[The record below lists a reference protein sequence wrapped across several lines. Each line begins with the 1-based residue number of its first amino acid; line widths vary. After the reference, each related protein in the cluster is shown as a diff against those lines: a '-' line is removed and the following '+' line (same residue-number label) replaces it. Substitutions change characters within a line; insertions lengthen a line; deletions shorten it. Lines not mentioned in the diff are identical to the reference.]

1 MSADL
6 EDAQAKLVNVRKAI
20 DAVLLGGQKVSYEGR
35 EVTQADLES
44 LQKLLGSISEVQ
56 GHPNNILPT
65 SLSES
70 IYMIS

>member
-1 MSADL
+1 MSDL

-44 LQKLLGSISEVQ
+44 LQKLEARYEVKVSRKSR
-56 GHPNNILPT
+56 GIRARGGIPL
-65 SLSES
+65 
-70 IYMIS
+70 